1 VYAGLRSGAV
11 DRLTEFA
18 WPTPAAE
25 APGSWVEA
33 GVDAPH
39 DAVRGFPVEQLPWW
53 LDDELWQLEL
63 AGEQTAELRRT
74 RATRGR
80 LIRRVETWTPEV
92 ATSLVE
98 VCAQRLQE
106 AAVGALVREGRREE
120 ADTLVAAGD
129 LERLEQTGNLVGQA
143 GASEGGRLAS
153 FAADVVL
160 YARDAGRPAAGAAVA
175 AYIAAH
181 ALAGG
186 DKTVRTYAA
195 RFEVERGWQA
205 EWLRGRL
212 RL

>member
-1 VYAGLRSGAV
+1 MASRASYLIGWCLLRGAGRAFRLDRIAAV
-11 DRLTEFA
+11 RLKDEV
-18 WPTPAAE
+18 
-25 APGSWVEA
+25 APERD
-33 GVDAPH
+33 VDA
-39 DAVRGFPVEQLPWW
+39 L
-53 LDDELWQLEL
+53 LDWVD
-63 AGEQTAELRRT
+63 
-74 RATRGR
+74 
-80 LIRRVETWTPEV
+80 ETWTPEV

-98 VCAQRLQE
+98 VCAQRVQE
-106 AAVGALVREGRREE
+106 AAVAALVREGRREE
-120 ADTLVAAGD
+120 ADTLVAAD
-129 LERLEQTGNLVGQA
+129 ELERLEQTGDLVGQA